1 MQAPSTQRHDM
12 PGIFLIEIKWKQALA
27 LMHQSLSAM
36 FNIAIHTDKPH
47 TVRSRA
53 RYACERGEVVMG
65 GLSPSFFMRCCL
77 STK

>member
-1 MQAPSTQRHDM
+1 
-12 PGIFLIEIKWKQALA
+12 
-27 LMHQSLSAM
+27 MHQSLSAM